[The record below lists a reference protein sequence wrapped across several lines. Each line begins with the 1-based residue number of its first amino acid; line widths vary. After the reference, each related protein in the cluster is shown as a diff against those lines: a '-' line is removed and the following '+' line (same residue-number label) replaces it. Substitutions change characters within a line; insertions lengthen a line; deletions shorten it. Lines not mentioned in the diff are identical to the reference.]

1 MGTYST
7 HCAAL
12 MNRLIT
18 LKVYDVYVLIYG
30 KRASLYFL
38 PRFTSQL
45 FRQSEPSNYASNLW
59 FLKGKWQ
66 TRRRHVFHPFVRPKT
81 SEKWAESYVRFKAL

>member
-1 MGTYST
+1 
-7 HCAAL
+7 

-66 TRRRHVFHPFVRPKT
+66 AQRF
-81 SEKWAESYVRFKAL
+81 EKDAMISTILWGQEKGAESYVRFKAL

>member
-1 MGTYST
+1 
-7 HCAAL
+7 

-59 FLKGKWQ
+59 FFEGKMVS
-66 TRRRHVFHPFVRPKT
+66 TEIRKRRHDLHP
-81 SEKWAESYVRFKAL
+81 